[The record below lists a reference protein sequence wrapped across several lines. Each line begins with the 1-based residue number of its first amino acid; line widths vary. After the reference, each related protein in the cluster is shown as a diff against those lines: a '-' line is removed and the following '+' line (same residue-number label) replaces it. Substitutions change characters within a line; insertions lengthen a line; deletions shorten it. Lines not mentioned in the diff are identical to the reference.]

1 MQPADGPS
9 PGYRG
14 RVESRATIWV
24 RERLATAPAIYG
36 LIVYVVLVNAE
47 SDEPHE
53 PPLLILTWSI
63 IAFLAFYIAH
73 VFAEV
78 VARHG
83 AEGLRG
89 AVRKGF
95 GHSAGMLYSAILPT
109 IALLVCVIVG
119 TDGEDAAGWTLLVA
133 TIVLAV
139 LGFLATAQRRRGF
152 WARILGA
159 FLTALIGSVVML
171 IEYAVH

>member
-1 MQPADGPS
+1 MRD
-9 PGYRG
+9 
-14 RVESRATIWV
+14 
-24 RERLATAPAIYG
+24 RLATAPAIYG
-36 LIVYVVLVNAE
+36 LIVFVVLVTAE

-53 PPLLILTWSI
+53 PPLLIATWSI
-63 IAFLAFYIAH
+63 ISFLAFYIAH

-83 AEGLRG
+83 TDGFRVAARRGL
-89 AVRKGF
+89 

-109 IALLVCVIVG
+109 IALLVCAIAG
-119 TDGEDAAGWTLLVA
+119 TSGEDAGGWTILVA
-133 TIVLAV
+133 VVVLAV
-139 LGFLATAQRRRGF
+139 LGFLATAQRRRSF

-159 FLTALIGSVVML
+159 FLIALVGSIVMF